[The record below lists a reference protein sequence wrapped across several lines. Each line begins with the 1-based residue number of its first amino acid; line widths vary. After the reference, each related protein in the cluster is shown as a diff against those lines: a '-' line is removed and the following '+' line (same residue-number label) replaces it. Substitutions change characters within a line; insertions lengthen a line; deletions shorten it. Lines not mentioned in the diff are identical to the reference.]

1 MKYIVSIISFVF
13 ISIVCFAQD
22 YPNWMFN
29 NQPSCVVG
37 ISLPTVQD
45 SDFAED
51 ISVLVANFAYGL
63 SNKKYNQAKQV
74 MNSKFIDGEYR
85 YESALQIQIVHPQ
98 VDSIKNT
105 NTLSNGSMVSL
116 VKYKDAPPKDTIYCE
131 VYEKFENEKYYYNI
145 QIFGSNNRSI
155 AIENH
160 DNMLAYN
167 LRSGN
172 KVMQSN
178 NYALH
183 PKHVISNAA
192 NIYDG
197 GLELIYRLIQSVQ
210 STLKI
215 KKELQPTAQYVVHVA
230 EKGETGSELSVL
242 EHTLNEGNVALT
254 INYFPINKV
263 NYRLSIIPIMEN
275 DITISTEEMKKAE
288 EDFRN
293 AVQKALNESIK

>member
-1 MKYIVSIISFVF
+1 MKQITSVIFFILLSIT
-13 ISIVCFAQD
+13 CFAQD
-22 YPNWMFN
+22 YPTWMFN
-29 NQPSCVVG
+29 NQPSCAVG
-37 ISLPTVQD
+37 ISLPAVQD
-45 SDFAED
+45 VDFAED
-51 ISVLVANFAYGL
+51 ISVFVANFVYGL

-145 QIFGSNNRSI
+145 QIGSNNRFI
-155 AIENH
+155 TIENH

-178 NYALH
+178 NYALQ

-215 KKELQPTAQYVVHVA
+215 KKELQPTAQYMVHVA

-242 EHTLNEGNVALT
+242 ENTLDEGNVALT

>member
-1 MKYIVSIISFVF
+1 MKKITSVISFVL

-22 YPNWMFN
+22 YPTWMFN
-29 NQPSCVVG
+29 NQPSCAIG

-145 QIFGSNNRSI
+145 QIGSNNRFI
-155 AIENH
+155 TIENH

-178 NYALH
+178 NYALQ

-215 KKELQPTAQYVVHVA
+215 KKELQPTAQYMVHVA
-230 EKGETGSELSVL
+230 KKGETGSELSVL
-242 EHTLNEGNVALT
+242 ENTLDEGNVALT

-263 NYRLSIIPIMEN
+263 NYRQSIIPIMEN
-275 DITISTEEMKKAE
+275 DITISPEEMKKAE

>member
-1 MKYIVSIISFVF
+1 MKYIVSIISFVL

-29 NQPSCVVG
+29 NQTSCAVG
-37 ISLPTVQD
+37 ISLPAVQD
-45 SDFAED
+45 VDLAED
-51 ISVLVANFAYGL
+51 MSVLVANFVYGL

-145 QIFGSNNRSI
+145 QIGSNNRFI
-155 AIENH
+155 TIENH
-160 DNMLAYN
+160 DNILAYN
-167 LRSGN
+167 LRSGH

-178 NYALH
+178 NYALQ
-183 PKHVISNAA
+183 PKHVISNAV

-215 KKELQPTAQYVVHVA
+215 KKELQPTAQYMVHVA

-242 EHTLNEGNVALT
+242 ENTLDEGNVALT